1 MAEHNPSGTLQYY
14 ILSKLAHFSAGG
26 ASTPELRGAGL
37 LARARQAGRSAG
49 GDGAGRGGKRGGT
62 GRDPLFRGLGE
73 E

>member
-37 LARARQAGRSAG
+37 LARARQAG
-49 GDGAGRGGKRGGT
+49 
-62 GRDPLFRGLGE
+62 PLLIIFKLYLE
-73 E
+73 PVSTSHTQEVAL